1 MNNATTIKRIT
12 ESLPDETRER
22 FLAICD
28 HLHTAE
34 DDEEFL
40 LLQGMGLLM
49 SEMREV
55 PEALAT
61 MLDETK
67 RGLTEDQATRLGN
80 QFSEILKGSL
90 ELPAYQDM
98 ERFHRTMRDASETQ
112 KRETSKLR
120 EEMRSARVAIGKYA
134 RVLPVLSSSVL
145 SSVIV
150 LVIGSII
157 AWFLVPYLFRIQRVS
172 VPETLWPY
180 VELERQARL
189 RHLDTEVDGI
199 RGRAL
204 IIEDVVNARLD
215 GKNAF
220 IVIELPNPEVAQ

>member
-49 SEMREV
+49 TEMREM
-55 PEALAT
+55 PETLAT

-67 RGLTEDQATRLGN
+67 RGLTEDQATRFGN

-98 ERFHRTMRDASETQ
+98 ERFHRTA
-112 KRETSKLR
+112 RE
-120 EEMRSARVAIGKYA
+120 MG
-134 RVLPVLSSSVL
+134 
-145 SSVIV
+145 
-150 LVIGSII
+150 
-157 AWFLVPYLFRIQRVS
+157 
-172 VPETLWPY
+172 
-180 VELERQARL
+180 
-189 RHLDTEVDGI
+189 
-199 RGRAL
+199 
-204 IIEDVVNARLD
+204 
-215 GKNAF
+215 
-220 IVIELPNPEVAQ
+220 

>member
-12 ESLPDETRER
+12 ESLPDVTRER

-28 HLHTAE
+28 HLQTAE

-49 SEMREV
+49 TEMREV
-55 PEALAT
+55 PETVAT

-189 RHLDTEVDGI
+189 RHLDTEQDGI

-220 IVIELPNPEVAQ
+220 IVIELPNKEVSQ